1 MKIAGRAY
9 RTIWPVGNDTVEVI
23 DQTKLPFEFATRQIK
38 TAEDAARAIKTMIV
52 RGAPLIGATAA
63 YGVAL
68 ATHDDASDENLDR
81 AHDLLLATRPT
92 AVNLRWA
99 LERMRA
105 ALRNRPRS
113 ERAALAWKEAAA
125 ICDEDVEICR
135 RIGEHGLTL
144 LRDAA
149 EKKGSKPLNVLTH
162 CN

>member
-1 MKIAGRAY
+1 
-9 RTIWPVGNDTVEVI
+9 
-23 DQTKLPFEFATRQIK
+23 FATLQLK
-38 TAEDAARAIKTMIV
+38 TADEAAQAIRTMIV

-63 YGVAL
+63 YGIAF
-68 ATHDDASDENLDR
+68 AMRDDSSDENLDR
-81 AHDLLLATRPT
+81 EHDLLFATRPT

-125 ICDEDVEICR
+125 ICDEDVETCR
-135 RIGEHGLTL
+135 RIGEHGLVL

-149 EKKGSKPLNVLTH
+149 EKKKSKPLNVLTH
-162 CN
+162 CNAGWL